1 MTSMLRIAMVSPY
14 SLGVPGG
21 VQEQALGLAGELS
34 RRGHD
39 VTLVSPGRSEGHSV
53 GDGSFHEQLV
63 GRVRAVPANGSQ
75 ASLTFS
81 LGAARSA
88 ACAIAR
94 SGVDVVHLHEPLAP
108 VLGWSFLA
116 PGPHGLVGTFHRSGV
131 DTLYRIAG
139 RALRGRVA
147 GIDVSAAVSEA
158 AAQTAREVLGLEP
171 VVLFNGIDVAAYRDA
186 EPWGTSGPTVLFL
199 GRDEPRKGRSVLLEA
214 AERLDPRVTVW
225 VTGTAPAGWRP
236 GSGAVVEFLGIVSD
250 EEKRRRLRGA
260 SVLCA
265 PSLGGESFGIIL
277 LEAMA
282 AGVAV
287 VCSDIDGYRQALDG
301 CGTLVAPGDPSELAA
316 SIASA
321 LVEPPVGGIERG
333 RQRAQQWSLGTLA
346 ARYEVLYDEAISA
359 SLPRRSG

>member
-1 MTSMLRIAMVSPY
+1 MTAQPGSTRALSSDAGSDPAAVNRIES
-14 SLGVPGG
+14 S
-21 VQEQALGLAGELS
+21 
-34 RRGHD
+34 
-39 VTLVSPGRSEGHSV
+39 
-53 GDGSFHEQLV
+53 
-63 GRVRAVPANGSQ
+63 
-75 ASLTFS
+75 
-81 LGAARSA
+81 ARS
-88 ACAIAR
+88 
-94 SGVDVVHLHEPLAP
+94 LLA
-108 VLGWSFLA
+108 VRQLRLTDF
-116 PGPHGLVGTFHRSGV
+116 RN
-131 DTLYRIAG
+131 YRQ
-139 RALRGRVA
+139 LRL
-147 GIDVSAAVSEA
+147 DC
-158 AAQTAREVLGLEP
+158 GLEP

-214 AERLDPRVTVW
+214 AEQLDPRVTVW
-225 VTGTAPAGWRP
+225 VTGTAPAGWQP
-236 GSGAVVEFLGIVSD
+236 GSGAIVEFLGIVSD